1 MVRLEFLKYM
11 ATLTAMWRVNPIPGK
26 IFIDSDFTKADFGK
40 DFSWGVATSAYQI
53 EGTWNADGKGESVWD
68 RFTSKQRNV
77 KDKTT
82 GNEAID
88 FYNRSES
95 DLKLLKSRNF
105 ENFRF
110 SFSWSRILP
119 DGTGKINEK
128 GIDFYNKIIDTCL
141 ELGIEPWRCFI
152 TGIYHRNSR
161 IVEVGQTAILLIG
174 SRSTAKSVHV
184 GLATEYA
191 IGWY

>member
-88 FYNRSES
+88 FYNRC
-95 DLKLLKSRNF
+95 LLYTSPSPRDGLLSRMP
-105 ENFRF
+105 
-110 SFSWSRILP
+110 SS
-119 DGTGKINEK
+119 
-128 GIDFYNKIIDTCL
+128 
-141 ELGIEPWRCFI
+141 
-152 TGIYHRNSR
+152 
-161 IVEVGQTAILLIG
+161 
-174 SRSTAKSVHV
+174 
-184 GLATEYA
+184 
-191 IGWY
+191 